1 MQVHPDD
8 AYALEN
14 EGEYG
19 KTEMWYI
26 LDSEPG
32 AYLYYGFKSDI
43 TKEEYKRSI
52 NNNTI
57 TELLNKVEVHK
68 GDVFFIPAGTVHAI
82 GAGIVI
88 CEIQQNSNT
97 TYRVY
102 DYNRRGKDGKTRPL
116 HIRQAV
122 EVSDLNKSNR
132 QKPVAEGDNVIL
144 AECKYFTVH
153 RLRVNGTM
161 MLDIDNTSFRS
172 LIVAEGCGKLRMN
185 SAKLA
190 IKKGDSVFIP
200 AQNGS
205 YTIEGQCE
213 LILSHV

>member
-1 MQVHPDD
+1 
-8 AYALEN
+8 
-14 EGEYG
+14 
-19 KTEMWYI
+19 MWYI

-122 EVSDLNKSNR
+122 EVSDLKKSHG